1 MEEFVIC
8 HCCGTVSFDGWDNDY
23 CVPTCDDCGG
33 EQDYYFEDDGQP
45 DEAQEWYDFDPD
57 C

>member
-23 CVPTCDDCGG
+23 CVPTCDDCA
-33 EQDYYFEDDGQP
+33 DEDWRDEYDGQP
-45 DEAQEWYDFDPD
+45 DEAQEWYDYDPD